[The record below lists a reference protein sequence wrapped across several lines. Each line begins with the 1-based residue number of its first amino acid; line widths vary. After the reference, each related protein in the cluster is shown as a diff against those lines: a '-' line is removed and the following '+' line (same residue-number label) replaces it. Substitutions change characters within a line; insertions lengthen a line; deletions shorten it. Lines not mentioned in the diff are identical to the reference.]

1 MFNDRKILFGIG
13 IGLILGVLFMMG
25 YEYKLS
31 ISDAV
36 IEEKARSLGMHYEGE
51 CKALFERNDTSD

>member
-1 MFNDRKILFGIG
+1 
-13 IGLILGVLFMMG
+13 MMD
-25 YEYKLS
+25 YECKLS